1 MSNTAENN
9 TFEFILDGKTV
20 QAKAG
25 ETVLQVA
32 TREGITIPSLCF
44 NGKVSHT
51 TSCFVCVVKDC
62 KTGKFLP
69 SCAARPAPGQ
79 EIDASG
85 EEVKSMRKTA
95 LELLLSEHSGD
106 CEAPCTNACPAHA
119 AVEEYVRAGKE
130 GNWLE
135 ALKIIK
141 ERIPLPMSIGRVCPR
156 FCEKECRK
164 NLYGKAVSINDFK
177 RFAADLYY
185 REYVEDI
192 PADNGRKV
200 AIVGAGP
207 AGLSAAYYLRRSGVA
222 VKVFDQMPEAGG
234 MIRYGIPEYRLPK
247 RSVLDVEL
255 AHFKKIGIEFE
266 FNAKLGENLDLAQLQ
281 KDYDAVGIAVGCWK
295 SSTIRCEGEEL
306 ATPGID
312 FLRDN
317 ILQDCKLANPGKTIV
332 IGGGNTAMDCVRTSV
347 RLGSEEVYCFYRR
360 GESEM
365 PAERIEIEEAKEEGV
380 KFEFLV
386 APVQLRK
393 ENGKLV
399 LTCQRMILGEPDASG
414 RRRPVPQPGSEF
426 ETVCDTVIAAV
437 GQSTV
442 MPAGVKVNK
451 YNCAEVDKSGRVEG
465 NIFSAGDCVTGAATV
480 VEAVAGGRT
489 MALGMLAMFENR
501 KLEIPYTIN
510 VSRGSWRSM
519 DRADVVK
526 INDAVSEAERAGLP
540 MITLEERKTTFKEVA
555 LTMSSETLQAEGKR
569 CIECSCTD
577 KHDCKLKKSA
587 ELCGACTDAFCGNK
601 NTRRIDI
608 RHPLILQDTG
618 KCIKCGICVK
628 TCKEIIGKTLLSAQ
642 NRGFN
647 TTVATAFNG
656 GFPGSC
662 AECGACINACPTGAL
677 DWKDKHRRKN

>member
-1 MSNTAENN
+1 MSNSAEN

-20 QAKAG
+20 QAKVG
-25 ETVLQVA
+25 ETVLEVA
-32 TREGITIPSLCF
+32 RREGITIPSLCF

-106 CEAPCTNACPAHA
+106 CEAPCTMACPAHA

-177 RFAADLYY
+177 RYAADLYY
-185 REYVEDI
+185 REYVETL
-192 PADNGRKV
+192 PPETGKKV

-207 AGLSAAYYLRRSGVA
+207 AGLSAAYFLRRMGVA

-247 RSVLDVEL
+247 RDVLDVEL
-255 AHFKKIGIEFE
+255 AHFKKLGVEFE
-266 FNAKLGENLDLAQLQ
+266 FNAKLGENLDIETL
-281 KDYDAVGIAVGCWK
+281 KKEFDAVGIAVGCWK
-295 SSTIRCEGEEL
+295 SSGIRCEGEEL
-306 ATPGID
+306 ATAGID
-312 FLRDN
+312 FLREN
-317 ILQDCKLANPGKTIV
+317 ILKDCKAANPGKTIV
-332 IGGGNTAMDCVRTSV
+332 IGGGNTAMDCVRTAV
-347 RLGSEEVYCFYRR
+347 RLGAEEVSCFYRR
-360 GESEM
+360 TENEM
-365 PAERIEIEEAKEEGV
+365 PAEKIEIHEAKEEGV
-380 KFEFLV
+380 NFEFLV
-386 APVQLRK
+386 APVKLRK

-399 LTCQRMILGEPDASG
+399 LTCQRMVLGEPDASG
-414 RRRPVPQPGSEF
+414 RRRPVPQAGSEF
-426 ETVCDTVIAAV
+426 DTVADTVIAAV
-437 GQSTV
+437 GQSTI

-451 YNCAEVDKSGRVEG
+451 YGYAEVSAGNLVED
-465 NIFSAGDCVTGAATV
+465 NVFSAGDCVSGAATV
-480 VEAVAGGRT
+480 VEAVASGRI
-489 MALGMLAMFENR
+489 MALGMQALFDA
-501 KLEIPYTIN
+501 KPYTEEYKIN
-510 VSRGSWRSM
+510 VSRGAWRSM
-519 DRADVVK
+519 STDDVVK
-526 INDAVSEAERAGLP
+526 ISDSVSDSERAQLP
-540 MITLEERKTTFKEVA
+540 LISLEERKTTFKEVA
-555 LTMSSETLQAEGKR
+555 GTMSAEALQAEGKR

-577 KHDCKLKKSA
+577 KHDCRLKKSA
-587 ELCGACTDAFCGNK
+587 ELCGACPTAICGAK
-601 NTRRIDI
+601 NAKRIDT
-608 RHPLILQDTG
+608 RHPEILQDTG

-642 NRGFN
+642 NRGFL
-647 TTVATAFNG
+647 TTIGTAFNAG
-656 GFPGSC
+656 LPTSC

-677 DWKDKHRRKN
+677 DWKDKNRRKQ

>member
-85 EEVKSMRKTA
+85 AEVKAMRKTA

-222 VKVFDQMPEAGG
+222 VKIFDQMPEAGG

-247 RSVLDVEL
+247 RDVLDVEL
-255 AHFKKIGIEFE
+255 AHFKKIGVEFE
-266 FNAKLGENLDLAQLQ
+266 FNARLGENLDLAQLQ

-365 PAERIEIEEAKEEGV
+365 PAERIEIEEAREEGV

-489 MALGMLAMFENR
+489 MALGMLAMFEN
-501 KLEIPYTIN
+501 KELELPYTIN

-519 DRADVVK
+519 AKADVVK
-526 INDAVSEAERAGLP
+526 IHDGVSEAERAGLP

-555 LTMSSETLQAEGKR
+555 LTMSAETLQAEGKR

-587 ELCGACTDAFCGNK
+587 ELCGACTDAFCGSK
-601 NTRRIDI
+601 NAKRIDI
-608 RHPLILQDTG
+608 RHPQILQDTG

-647 TTVATAFNG
+647 TTVATAFNE

-662 AECGACINACPTGAL
+662 AECGECINACPTGAL
-677 DWKDKHRRKN
+677 DWKDKHRRKK